1 MDSKKLKY
9 IITISEHKSIS
20 KAASELFISQPS
32 LSNIVS
38 NIEKDLGV
46 KIFNRSTNPISLTY
60 AGEKYIETVKK
71 ILNLEQNMQKEFS
84 DISNMKKGKL
94 TIGIP
99 SVRGTHIL
107 PLILPKFTEKYPG
120 VEISIIEG
128 DSNYLEN
135 FLLAGKIDLVLTS
148 FPSDNK
154 KITCEVLYQEK
165 IRLAC
170 KKGYLDSKIELDDD
184 LNIIKLNKLNDINF
198 ILTKKDHRIR
208 SLTENL
214 FDIYDFKP
222 KIILETANTATAF
235 RLATSGLGICFVSDM
250 ILNTTK
256 PIDEFELFDIENSPI
271 KWDIAVLYLKNSYLT
286 LSERYFIDLAKS
298 LFDQQ

>member
-1 MDSKKLKY
+1 
-9 IITISEHKSIS
+9 
-20 KAASELFISQPS
+20 
-32 LSNIVS
+32 
-38 NIEKDLGV
+38 
-46 KIFNRSTNPISLTY
+46 
-60 AGEKYIETVKK
+60 
-71 ILNLEQNMQKEFS
+71 MQKEFS

-170 KKGYLDSKIELDDD
+170 KKGYLDSKIE
-184 LNIIKLNKLNDINF
+184 
-198 ILTKKDHRIR
+198 ILTLYLLK
-208 SLTENL
+208 
-214 FDIYDFKP
+214 
-222 KIILETANTATAF
+222 KIIE
-235 RLATSGLGICFVSDM
+235 
-250 ILNTTK
+250 
-256 PIDEFELFDIENSPI
+256 
-271 KWDIAVLYLKNSYLT
+271 
-286 LSERYFIDLAKS
+286 
-298 LFDQQ
+298 